1 MFRAILYTQWKWTR
15 LALLPG
21 VIIAFSLPVLSVQG
35 AGDLGIYAAWVVR
48 AVGGW
53 AVWFPALAAA
63 LGLLVAVTA
72 WREDHRGGHVY
83 ALSLPI
89 ERWRYALLRFAAGAV
104 LLAAPIVALWL
115 GSLIA
120 TAATS
125 IPPTLRAYPNALALR
140 FALAAL
146 VAYGVFFAISA
157 GTARSAAFVLGAVA
171 VLIVFDVLL
180 QAAGAEVSVGRE
192 VWAWLTRAP
201 GPMTVFSGRWMLIDV

>member
-1 MFRAILYTQWKWTR
+1 MFRVILYTQWKWTR

-21 VIIAFSLPVLSVQG
+21 VVIAFSLPILSVQG
-35 AGDLGIYAAWVVR
+35 AGESTVASWVLQSVR
-48 AVGGW
+48 GW

-104 LLAAPIVALWL
+104 LLAAPILALWM

-120 TAATS
+120 TAAAS

-140 FALAAL
+140 FALSAL

-157 GTARSAAFVLGAVA
+157 GTARTAAYVLGAVA
-171 VLIVFDVLL
+171 VLIAFDVLL
-180 QAAGAEVSVGRE
+180 KAAGWEVSIAGE
-192 VWAWLTRAP
+192 VMAWLTRAP
-201 GPMTVFSGRWMLIDV
+201 GPLTVFTGRWMLIDV

>member
-21 VIIAFSLPVLSVQG
+21 VVIAFSLPVLSVQG
-35 AGDLGIYAAWVVR
+35 AGDSRLPYWVLR
-48 AVGGW
+48 GVGGYG
-53 AVWFPALAAA
+53 VWFPALAAA

-83 ALSLPI
+83 ALSLPV

-104 LLAAPIVALWL
+104 LLAGPIVALWL
-115 GSLIA
+115 GSLLA
-120 TAATS
+120 TAAAS
-125 IPPTLRAYPNALALR
+125 IPPTLRAYPNAVALR

-146 VAYGVFFAISA
+146 VAYGLFFAVSA
-157 GTARSAAFVLGAVA
+157 GTARTATYVLGGVA
-171 VLIVFDVLL
+171 ALIAFDVLL
-180 QAAGAEVSVGRE
+180 QAAGANVSVSRE

-201 GPMTVFSGRWMLIDV
+201 GPMAVFTGRWMLIDV

>member
-1 MFRAILYTQWKWTR
+1 MFRVILYTQWKWTR

-21 VIIAFSLPVLSVQG
+21 VIIAFSLPVLSIQG
-35 AGDLGIYAAWVVR
+35 SGDWGFASWALRTA
-48 AVGGW
+48 GGW

-89 ERWRYALLRFAAGAV
+89 ERWRYALLRFAAGAL
-104 LLAAPIVALWL
+104 LLAAPIVALWV

-120 TAATS
+120 TAAAS

-140 FALAAL
+140 FALAAF
-146 VAYGVFFAISA
+146 VAYGLFFAISA
-157 GTARSAAFVLGAVA
+157 GTARTAAYVLGAVA
-171 VLIVFDVLL
+171 VVIALDVLL
-180 QAAGAEVSVGRE
+180 KAAGVEMSIGSEVM
-192 VWAWLTRAP
+192 AWLTRAP
-201 GPMTVFSGRWMLIDV
+201 GPLTVFTGRWMLIDV

>member
-1 MFRAILYTQWKWTR
+1 MFRVILYTQWKWTR

-21 VIIAFSLPVLSVQG
+21 VIIAFSLPILSVQG
-35 AGDLGIYAAWVVR
+35 TGESTVASWVLQSVR
-48 AVGGW
+48 GW
-53 AVWFPALAAA
+53 AVWFPTLAVA

-72 WREDHRGGHVY
+72 WREDHRGNHVY

-104 LLAAPIVALWL
+104 LLAAPIVALWV

-120 TAATS
+120 TAAAS

-146 VAYGVFFAISA
+146 VAYGIFFAISA
-157 GTARSAAFVLGAVA
+157 GTARSAGYVLGAVA
-171 VLIVFDVLL
+171 VVMALDVLL
-180 QAAGAEVSVGRE
+180 RAAGWEVSIGRD
-192 VWAWLTRAP
+192 VVAWLTRTP
-201 GPMTVFSGRWMLIDV
+201 GPLTVFTGRWMLIDV

>member
-21 VIIAFSLPVLSVQG
+21 VIVAFTLPILSIQG
-35 AGDLGIYAAWVVR
+35 AGESLVASWVLQGVR
-48 AVGGW
+48 GW

-72 WREDHRGGHVY
+72 WREDHRGDHVY
-83 ALSLPI
+83 ALSLPV
-89 ERWRYALLRFAAGAV
+89 ERWRYALLRFAAGAA

-120 TAATS
+120 AAAAS
-125 IPPTLRAYPNALALR
+125 IPPTLRTYPNALALR

-157 GTARSAAFVLGAVA
+157 GTVRTAAIVLGAVA
-171 VLIVFDVLL
+171 VFIAADVLL
-180 QAAGAEVSVGRE
+180 RAAGWEVSIGRE
-192 VWAWLTRAP
+192 VMAWLTRAP
-201 GPMTVFSGRWMLIDV
+201 GPLTVFSGRWMLIDV